1 MKFNLAITVT
11 SAVILMIFDSTV
23 TAQQQTLTVQQ
34 PVVSQFNVRNSV
46 SVPDGGSIGLGG
58 ISRSS
63 TGVLS
68 RGVPGFARPFG
79 NRGIG
84 RSTSRSHASVSA
96 WVLSNKEINEAIL
109 SGATTAKKSTVPY
122 YKQAWSHQQKPVT
135 RTSLPQPIPPAP
147 ISPVKEPAGI
157 FLGLP

>member
-23 TAQQQTLTVQQ
+23 TAQQQNLTVQQ

-46 SVPDGGSIGLGG
+46 SVPDGGLGG

-109 SGATTAKKSTVPY
+109 SGATTAKKSTAAY
-122 YKQAWSHQQKPVT
+122 YKQAWSHQQKPAT
-135 RTSLPQPIPPAP
+135 RTSLQQPIPPAP
-147 ISPVKEPAGI
+147 ISPAKEPAGI

>member
-68 RGVPGFARPFG
+68 RGDRGSLVPSATAASAGRPPGATPRSASGCFPTKKLTKPFYPARPQPKNQPFRITNKLG
-79 NRGIG
+79 PTNKNPPHAQAYNNRSRPPPLA
-84 RSTSRSHASVSA
+84 RSKNPQASS
-96 WVLSNKEINEAIL
+96 
-109 SGATTAKKSTVPY
+109 
-122 YKQAWSHQQKPVT
+122 
-135 RTSLPQPIPPAP
+135 
-147 ISPVKEPAGI
+147 
-157 FLGLP
+157 